1 MKTVKRGLTCIGMIA
16 TLLLGTPACGRL
28 EQLADPSVTAP
39 AGETMPALDVDQKA
53 AALLPDS
60 VASRGLLR
68 VAIPTNE
75 PPTQFYKSGTRYM
88 TGVNPDIARLIG
100 KALGLDVEIKVVNFD
115 SIIPG
120 MAAGRYDMTV
130 SSMTPTDKRIAVID
144 FVDYL
149 QVGNAIVVAKGAP
162 PLTQDT
168 LCGKRVGVL
177 IGSYQLTTNIPDYD
191 EKCVASGRP
200 PIQTSQFQDTRQAIS
215 ALTSARLDA
224 VLADSPILEYA
235 ATQNPDVVIAE
246 KYDFTPVAVG
256 VTKEPPLVNAVAAA
270 LDTVITS
277 DAYREVLDEV
287 RIGNL
292 DDHPGPRQRGSI
304 RRPTMPQLMS
314 EAAPAPPPSDTP
326 PEESIPV
333 RPASASG
340 QADRR
345 DPAAPLRRCRGLGRR
360 DQPPIRV
367 GRRGVLSVRARNT
380 ARCATDRGVDCHLDD
395 RRHSARHGSG
405 DDAACPPT
413 RSSAAISR
421 ALHLVLPGHPAAGAI
436 DLLVQ
441 HRRPVP
447 GHRRR
452 ASVRRPDFVIGSA
465 NMLITPLAA
474 ALLGLSLN
482 EAAYMAEIIR
492 GGIGSVDK
500 GQYDAANALGMNDL
514 QLMRKVVLPQAM
526 RVVLPPTGNQVISM
540 LKGTS
545 LVSVLAISDLLYSA
559 QIIYSRNY
567 RTIPLLIVA
576 SFWYLLM
583 TRS

>member
-1 MKTVKRGLTCIGMIA
+1 MKTIARRLTCAGMIA
-16 TLLLGTPACGRL
+16 AVLVGTAACGQL

-39 AGETMPALDVDQKA
+39 AGETVPALDVDHKA

-60 VASRGLLR
+60 VAARGVLR

-75 PPTQFYKSGTRYM
+75 PPTQFYREGTRYM

-162 PLTQDT
+162 LLTQDT

-191 EKCVASGRP
+191 QKCVATGRP

-235 ATQNPDVVIAE
+235 ATQDPDVVIAQ

-277 DAYREVLDEV
+277 AAYREVLAKY
-287 RIGNL
+287 GL
-292 DDHPGPRQRGSI
+292 DSAMITQARVN
-304 RRPTMPQLMS
+304 
-314 EAAPAPPPSDTP
+314 AA
-326 PEESIPV
+326 
-333 RPASASG
+333 
-340 QADRR
+340 Q
-345 DPAAPLRRCRGLGRR
+345 
-360 DQPPIRV
+360 
-367 GRRGVLSVRARNT
+367 
-380 ARCATDRGVDCHLDD
+380 
-395 RRHSARHGSG
+395 
-405 DDAACPPT
+405 
-413 RSSAAISR
+413 
-421 ALHLVLPGHPAAGAI
+421 
-436 DLLVQ
+436 
-441 HRRPVP
+441 
-447 GHRRR
+447 
-452 ASVRRPDFVIGSA
+452 
-465 NMLITPLAA
+465 
-474 ALLGLSLN
+474 
-482 EAAYMAEIIR
+482 
-492 GGIGSVDK
+492 
-500 GQYDAANALGMNDL
+500 
-514 QLMRKVVLPQAM
+514 
-526 RVVLPPTGNQVISM
+526 
-540 LKGTS
+540 
-545 LVSVLAISDLLYSA
+545 
-559 QIIYSRNY
+559 
-567 RTIPLLIVA
+567 
-576 SFWYLLM
+576 
-583 TRS
+583 

>member
-1 MKTVKRGLTCIGMIA
+1 MKIVKRGLTCIGMIA
-16 TLLLGTPACGRL
+16 ALLGAPACGRL

-39 AGETMPALDVDQKA
+39 ARETMPALDVDQKA

-75 PPTQFYKSGTRYM
+75 PPTQFYKAGTRYM

-100 KALGLDVEIKVVNFD
+100 KALGVDVEIKVVNFD

-130 SSMTPTDKRIAVID
+130 SSMTPTDKRISVID

-162 PLTQDT
+162 ALTQDT

-191 EKCVASGRP
+191 QKCVAAGRP

-277 DAYREVLDEV
+277 ATYREVLDKYGLETSMITQARV
-287 RIGNL
+287 N
-292 DDHPGPRQRGSI
+292 
-304 RRPTMPQLMS
+304 
-314 EAAPAPPPSDTP
+314 AA
-326 PEESIPV
+326 
-333 RPASASG
+333 
-340 QADRR
+340 Q
-345 DPAAPLRRCRGLGRR
+345 
-360 DQPPIRV
+360 
-367 GRRGVLSVRARNT
+367 
-380 ARCATDRGVDCHLDD
+380 
-395 RRHSARHGSG
+395 
-405 DDAACPPT
+405 
-413 RSSAAISR
+413 
-421 ALHLVLPGHPAAGAI
+421 
-436 DLLVQ
+436 
-441 HRRPVP
+441 
-447 GHRRR
+447 
-452 ASVRRPDFVIGSA
+452 
-465 NMLITPLAA
+465 
-474 ALLGLSLN
+474 
-482 EAAYMAEIIR
+482 
-492 GGIGSVDK
+492 
-500 GQYDAANALGMNDL
+500 
-514 QLMRKVVLPQAM
+514 
-526 RVVLPPTGNQVISM
+526 
-540 LKGTS
+540 
-545 LVSVLAISDLLYSA
+545 
-559 QIIYSRNY
+559 
-567 RTIPLLIVA
+567 
-576 SFWYLLM
+576 
-583 TRS
+583 

>member
-1 MKTVKRGLTCIGMIA
+1 MKIVKRGLTCIGMIA
-16 TLLLGTPACGRL
+16 ALLGAPACGRL

-75 PPTQFYKSGTRYM
+75 PPTQFYKAGTRYM

-100 KALGLDVEIKVVNFD
+100 KALGVDVEIKVVNFD

-130 SSMTPTDKRIAVID
+130 SSMTPTDKRISVID

-162 PLTQDT
+162 ALTQDT

-191 EKCVASGRP
+191 QKCVAAGRP

-277 DAYREVLDEV
+277 AAYREVLDKYGLQSAMITQARV
-287 RIGNL
+287 N
-292 DDHPGPRQRGSI
+292 
-304 RRPTMPQLMS
+304 
-314 EAAPAPPPSDTP
+314 AA
-326 PEESIPV
+326 
-333 RPASASG
+333 
-340 QADRR
+340 Q
-345 DPAAPLRRCRGLGRR
+345 
-360 DQPPIRV
+360 
-367 GRRGVLSVRARNT
+367 
-380 ARCATDRGVDCHLDD
+380 
-395 RRHSARHGSG
+395 
-405 DDAACPPT
+405 
-413 RSSAAISR
+413 
-421 ALHLVLPGHPAAGAI
+421 
-436 DLLVQ
+436 
-441 HRRPVP
+441 
-447 GHRRR
+447 
-452 ASVRRPDFVIGSA
+452 
-465 NMLITPLAA
+465 
-474 ALLGLSLN
+474 
-482 EAAYMAEIIR
+482 
-492 GGIGSVDK
+492 
-500 GQYDAANALGMNDL
+500 
-514 QLMRKVVLPQAM
+514 
-526 RVVLPPTGNQVISM
+526 
-540 LKGTS
+540 
-545 LVSVLAISDLLYSA
+545 
-559 QIIYSRNY
+559 
-567 RTIPLLIVA
+567 
-576 SFWYLLM
+576 
-583 TRS
+583 